1 MAFGVL
7 ALTALQRET
16 RAIPMVFSGVSDPVE
31 QGFVASL
38 ARPGGNIT
46 GTTLFEFS
54 LPPKLLEA
62 LHEIVPGL
70 TRVTLLYNPDVPSN
84 AGYVRSI
91 ETAARSRGIQT
102 IATTVVNETEIEP
115 AIEKLA
121 GEASS
126 GLIVLTG
133 ALLSTHRRLIVGLT
147 ARHHLPTIYTNRV
160 FVDAGGLMSY
170 GTRRDEQMYRIVA
183 SYVSRILRGENP
195 ADLPVVQPTKF
206 EFVINL
212 KAAKALGLEIPLSI
226 RLRADELIE

>member
-1 MAFGVL
+1 MLPRRYPA
-7 ALTALQRET
+7 QR
-16 RAIPMVFSGVSDPVE
+16 D
-31 QGFVASL
+31 
-38 ARPGGNIT
+38 
-46 GTTLFEFS
+46 
-54 LPPKLLEA
+54 
-62 LHEIVPGL
+62 
-70 TRVTLLYNPDVPSN
+70 RV
-84 AGYVRSI
+84 
-91 ETAARSRGIQT
+91 
-102 IATTVVNETEIEP
+102 EP

-183 SYVSRILRGENP
+183 SYVSRILHGENP
-195 ADLPVVQPTKF
+195 ADLPVVQPTRF

-212 KAAKALGLEIPLSI
+212 KAAKALGLTIPPGLLTI
-226 RLRADELIE
+226 ADEVVE

>member
-1 MAFGVL
+1 M
-7 ALTALQRET
+7 
-16 RAIPMVFSGVSDPVE
+16 
-31 QGFVASL
+31 
-38 ARPGGNIT
+38 
-46 GTTLFEFS
+46 
-54 LPPKLLEA
+54 LEA
-62 LHEIVPGL
+62 LNEIAPGL
-70 TRVTLLYNPDVPSN
+70 TRVTLLYNPDVAST

-91 ETAARSRGIQT
+91 ETAARSMGMQT
-102 IATTVVNETEIEP
+102 IATRVVNETEIER

-126 GLIVLTG
+126 GLIVLPA
-133 ALLSTHRRLIVGLT
+133 ALFTVHRRLIVDLT
-147 ARHHLPTIYTNRV
+147 ARHRLPTIYTNRV

-170 GTRRDEQMYRIVA
+170 GARRDEQMVRTVA

-226 RLRADELIE
+226 RLRADEMIE

>member
-1 MAFGVL
+1 
-7 ALTALQRET
+7 
-16 RAIPMVFSGVSDPVE
+16 MVFSGVSDPVE

-46 GTTLFEFS
+46 GTTLYEFS
-54 LPPKLLEA
+54 LPSKLLEA
-62 LHEIVPGL
+62 LNEIAPGL
-70 TRVTLLYNPDVPSN
+70 TRVTLLYNPDVAST

-91 ETAARSRGIQT
+91 ETAARSMGMQT
-102 IATTVVNETEIEP
+102 IATRVVNETEMER

-126 GLIVLTG
+126 GLIVLPA
-133 ALLSTHRRLIVGLT
+133 ALFTVHRRLIIDLT
-147 ARHHLPTIYTNRV
+147 ARHRLPTIYNNRV

-170 GTRRDEQMYRIVA
+170 GARRDEQMFRIVA